1 MHAHKPRSVCHT
13 YRLSK
18 GPRAH
23 PSKSVIKFD
32 SSPVTLVLKTVEL
45 DILIKGADDFSPRA
59 LPYVEDVRK
68 RRFHIAPLWRVVDVK
83 EDSYTSRCV
92 SSTPKYETFLSRQ
105 RRIAMPL

>member
-1 MHAHKPRSVCHT
+1 MHAHKPRSVSHT

-18 GPRAH
+18 GSRAH

-32 SSPVTLVLKTVEL
+32 SSPVTLVLKTMEL

-68 RRFHIAPLWRVVDVK
+68 RRFDIAPLWRVVDVK

-92 SSTPKYETFLSRQ
+92 SSTPKYEAFLSRQ